1 MPGAPHTWAGRP
13 RDGPEG
19 GGEVAGAP
27 AGDTGMSQG
36 THPLLLVWLIL
47 VDLLL
52 MAQLL
57 LIWAGAAAADG
68 FCILCKFNS
77 VILLLFCLTWG

>member
-27 AGDTGMSQG
+27 AGDTGMCQG

-47 VDLLL
+47 VDS
-52 MAQLL
+52 
-57 LIWAGAAAADG
+57 GGFVADG
-68 FCILCKFNS
+68 TATANLGWCSC
-77 VILLLFCLTWG
+77 C